1 VAADSSFRPGP
12 CLRVSGIGIA
22 QTQFRTLLIMD
33 RSDNLN
39 TYLKLPS
46 GEWAYA
52 EEVDLQSGRQRG
64 LAMLG
69 NAFCSTGLF
78 TRNASGEGTRGTA
91 ACLCAPCSPAAT
103 VVATLRRRGGDG
115 AALVPHRAAAA
126 GRAGAHRRGLSLW
139 GRT

>member
-1 VAADSSFRPGP
+1 VAPDSSFRPGP

-78 TRNASGEGTRGTA
+78 TRNASGREPGNGGVFVRT
-91 ACLCAPCSPAAT
+91 LQPC
-103 VVATLRRRGGDG
+103 GDG
-115 AALVPHRAAAA
+115 SRDFAKA
-126 GRAGAHRRGLSLW
+126 GR
-139 GRT
+139 